1 MLIGK
6 HIKELLEEL
15 QSLDNDAFEKFASRC
30 SICFQK
36 SKENWLFPM
45 LFEYY
50 YNTVHDERA
59 IKLIVELGKNLH
71 NDCISKPFFEITHID
86 RSLCIDDS
94 FVEDYVKCVQDAE
107 NKQPE
112 FHDINSPWKT
122 RGITLSLYG
131 ISSFSLNSIIFKF
144 KDKEHP
150 YILADIAG
158 MYVYAGKFSEGLFYL
173 YRSAKLLT
181 SFPNRYWNS
190 EYGLAGAA
198 NTFRLLL
205 LMCPT
210 VMLDLFKKIYAYDYM
225 YLTKLACTTRDEVF
239 QYEAY
244 VNRASIVISP
254 SARYVIPATVN
265 PDLLYISDCYYAHFC
280 NSWAESMSLASGW
293 NYYMKSLTFYQH
305 SSIRPNYTGGY
316 VDSIDETYGEIVSRK
331 HEQAKVIAFD
341 FYRNISQ
348 QNSLYLTDDDIEKL
362 FKMIQCE
369 LKRNYK
375 SLRKRVL
382 NFKKYK

>member
-36 SKENWLFPM
+36 GKENWLFPM

-94 FVEDYVKCVQDAE
+94 FVDDYVKCVQDAE

-225 YLTKLACTTRDEVF
+225 YP
-239 QYEAY
+239 Q
-244 VNRASIVISP
+244 
-254 SARYVIPATVN
+254 
-265 PDLLYISDCYYAHFC
+265 
-280 NSWAESMSLASGW
+280 
-293 NYYMKSLTFYQH
+293 
-305 SSIRPNYTGGY
+305 IRN
-316 VDSIDETYGEIVSRK
+316 
-331 HEQAKVIAFD
+331 
-341 FYRNISQ
+341 
-348 QNSLYLTDDDIEKL
+348 L
-362 FKMIQCE
+362 
-369 LKRNYK
+369 
-375 SLRKRVL
+375 
-382 NFKKYK
+382 